1 MNARRVSFFLLLA
14 GSVALYLLDPFI
26 RISSK
31 NLLPSDIF
39 FVASATFL
47 MFSYK
52 NFLRFETELTSFPGM
67 NAFAVFLLASMLG
80 FLITALR
87 RSVSPG
93 FHLASAAQLVFT
105 FVLLGPLVLAHKNDL
120 SDAKK
125 LWLVHLWLIPF
136 AGLLSLTDFVGLT
149 NLGEQVGERHYNV
162 ILDSNFVNGFW
173 LFGLA
178 SPFLLQKMFPFR
190 LTTLFYAA
198 LWLFAC
204 CGTMLA
210 GTRTAVVI
218 VALSVVFVAWL
229 NLDSILNDKR
239 VLAGFLLFLAV
250 TIGGGLRMF
259 DAFPVISGRFQ
270 QTKDFFEA
278 GQDDYS
284 ASLRQDQL
292 QIVFHDLESKPLTWL
307 GSGLKQYRLI
317 HPEDA
322 IEAIHN
328 MYLQELYEAGLGGL
342 IAFTLIFVASMLKSG
357 RCYRAAAAARDS
369 EARKYWACCLFAV
382 FAYLLMGFVYPTGY
396 YRHFWLFLFLA
407 TPSSFEYLKLREAA
421 FESSSGRN
429 ALRG

>member
-1 MNARRVSFFLLLA
+1 VTTRRLSFYLLLA

-31 NLLPSDIF
+31 NLLPSDVL

-52 NFLRFETELTSFPGM
+52 SYLRFETELTSFPGM
-67 NAFAVFLLASMLG
+67 NAFAAFLLASMFG

-93 FHLASAAQLVFT
+93 FHFASAAQLVFT
-105 FVLLGPLVLAHKNDL
+105 FVLLAPLVLAHKNDL

-136 AGLLSLTDFVGLT
+136 AGLLSLTDFFGLT

-173 LFGLA
+173 LFGLL

-190 LTTLFYAA
+190 LATLFYAA
-198 LWLFAC
+198 LWVFAC
-204 CGTMLA
+204 CGSMLA

-218 VALSVVFVAWL
+218 VALSVVFIAWL
-229 NLDSILNDKR
+229 NLGSILRDKR
-239 VLAGFLLFLAV
+239 VLVGFLLFLAV
-250 TIGGGLRMF
+250 TVGGGLQMI

-284 ASLRQDQL
+284 ASLRKDQL
-292 QIVFHDLESKPLTWL
+292 LIVFHDLESKPLTWL

-328 MYLQELYEAGLGGL
+328 MYLQELYEAGLVGL
-342 IAFTLIFVASMLKSG
+342 IAFTLIFVASLLKSG
-357 RCYRAAAAARDS
+357 RCYRAAVAARDS
-369 EARKYWACCLFAV
+369 EATKYWACCLFALV
-382 FAYLLMGFVYPTGY
+382 AYLLMGFVYPTGY

-407 TPSSFEYLKLREAA
+407 TPSSREYLKLREAA
-421 FESSSGRN
+421 FQIPFNGT
-429 ALRG
+429 AMRG